1 MSGAPDSKNETCAVC
16 FDTFNKSTRAKTSCP
31 FCGISICR
39 TCLQTY
45 VLGDIRDSPPC
56 VNTECEHDWDRD
68 FLDTQF
74 TRTFR
79 LQTYKEH
86 RETVLRDRERSRLP
100 ETQEDAAAFR
110 QAKIQYNQEYARA
123 VDLNAQIQRLQNEL
137 LYVENR
143 VYQTHR
149 VMESFGRT
157 RLNTTSNASTA
168 SAEPKRQ
175 FIRACPAPDCKG
187 FLSTAWKC
195 GLCEKWT
202 CNDCHELIGTTKDSD
217 HACDS
222 DKLASARLIEEESR
236 PCPKCGARI
245 CKIDG
250 CNQMWCTV
258 CNTGFDWR
266 TGTLA
271 KGPIHNPHFFQWL
284 QRQGGAAAAQQGPAN
299 IIVNCDQELDRQV
312 TNALY
317 RHQDRYYATRT
328 RELPDPV
335 AVELRYLGEAWRMA
349 REYADPA
356 YGPQAALRETA
367 EQYRRL
373 RVRYLTGEIDEDTWR
388 SALQRIEKDELHA
401 EAVQQVRDLYANA
414 ARDLIRGIV
423 AGALGGPVAGTVAEA
438 ISNQVREL
446 VGYVNDSFGNI
457 AKRFGRKAHV
467 LEIKPSRY

>member
-1 MSGAPDSKNETCAVC
+1 MSISDVKSETCAVC

-31 FCGISICR
+31 FCGISVCR

-56 VNTECEHDWDRD
+56 VNTECEHEWDRD

-100 ETQEDAAAFR
+100 ETQDDAAAYR
-110 QAKIQYNQEYARA
+110 QAKTLYDQEYARA
-123 VDLNAQIQRLQNEL
+123 LDLNTQIQRLQSEL
-137 LYVENR
+137 FNVEHR
-143 VYQTHR
+143 IHQTRR
-149 VMESFGRT
+149 VMDSFGRERIMPT
-157 RLNTTSNASTA
+157 RTHPAANTTTS
-168 SAEPKRQ
+168 EPKRQ

-202 CNDCHELIGTTKDSD
+202 CHDCHELIGPSKDSD
-217 HACDS
+217 HTCDP

-250 CNQMWCTV
+250 CNQMWCTA

-284 QRQGGAAAAQQGPAN
+284 QRQGGQGHGQAQGPAN

-317 RHQDRYYATRT
+317 RHQDRYGYYSTRA
-328 RELPDPV
+328 REPPDPM
-335 AVELRYLGEAWRMA
+335 AMELRYLGEAWRMA

-356 YGPQAALRETA
+356 YGPQATLRETN

-423 AGALGGPVAGTVAEA
+423 AAGGSANAIAE
-438 ISNQVREL
+438 QVREL
-446 VGYVNDSFGNI
+446 IGYVNESFGNI

-467 LEIKPSRY
+467 LEIKTSRY